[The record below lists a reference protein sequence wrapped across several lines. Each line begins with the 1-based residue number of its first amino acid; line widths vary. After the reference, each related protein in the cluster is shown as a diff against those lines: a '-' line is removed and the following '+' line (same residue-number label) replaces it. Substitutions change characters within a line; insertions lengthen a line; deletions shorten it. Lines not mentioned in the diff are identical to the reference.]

1 MSTDISRKVYTVQE
15 VAMMLNISRSYT
27 YELLKAKRIPVLQ
40 LGTRVVIPK
49 KKFDEWLEGAS
60 Q

>member
-1 MSTDISRKVYTVQE
+1 MGTDITRKVYTVQE

-60 Q
+60 